1 MVSAATSSSPPRR
14 CGGVYF
20 DLSIAGRAA
29 PPECASSEGGGGDTQ
44 GEVDETKPVKALL
57 ATRYCALIARHAANV
72 LLREKVCRLD
82 LLLGSEP

>member
-44 GEVDETKPVKALL
+44 GEVDETKPVKALR
-57 ATRYCALIARHAANV
+57 AHRHAANV

>member
-29 PPECASSEGGGGDTQ
+29 PPECASSEGGGGDTR
-44 GEVDETKPVKALL
+44 GEVATKPVKALVV
-57 ATRYCALIARHAANV
+57 ARLRCLV
-72 LLREKVCRLD
+72 LLRELVCRLD